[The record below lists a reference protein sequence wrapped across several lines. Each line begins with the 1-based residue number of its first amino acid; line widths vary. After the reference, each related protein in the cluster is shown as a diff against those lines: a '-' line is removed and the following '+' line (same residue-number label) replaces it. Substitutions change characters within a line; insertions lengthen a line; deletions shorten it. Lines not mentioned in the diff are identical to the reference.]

1 MTFKVRL
8 LLGAAAPLVFTLPA
22 FAQVTI
28 STATTTPVETATAG
42 TGATPSDVV
51 IASGGSITL
60 DEQDGS
66 TAVNVNSSNTLT
78 NNGSVTITDSDNVV
92 GVRLAPGVTGS
103 YSGTGSINITEDY
116 TRTDTDDDDDL
127 DGPLAIG
134 TGRVGLLLDSGGA
147 FTGNILLD
155 RSTTVASAITVEGN
169 NSAGVS
175 LRSQLNGNYVQNGN
189 VTITGSNSIGVD
201 IRENV
206 NGNIELG
213 GSTSAQ
219 GEGSIGARV
228 LGDVSGEFMVDGAI
242 TATGFTS
249 RDLSNYEDP
258 DDADDN
264 DTGTDEPAN
273 LDADDLL
280 IGGAA
285 LEVRGDLA
293 RGFLING
300 TAVGG
305 TDPTDD
311 IKDVVQDFN
320 ENRTAGSLA
329 SYGSAP
335 ALLIQSVDGA
345 AGDTIQLG
353 VVRETIYDS
362 LDDDDDDNVTEQ
374 IGQFT
379 YTYGFMN
386 RGTILALG
394 LNSGFSATGARI
406 AGSADGQHA
415 TIIDGGIFN
424 GGIMS
429 ARAFEANAVALN
441 IGSGASTPT
450 LVNTGSILGTVN
462 TETNHTGY
470 GVRIDAGA
478 SVPTVVNNGLMQA
491 NVRGYDGNPIAFQDL
506 SGTVTSFTN
515 TSRIAAGYTDDD
527 TTDDITS
534 GAGRAIAVDLSH
546 SASNVTL
553 TQTDTID
560 NARLFGDVRF
570 GVGNDTFNMLSG
582 EMVGDVD
589 FGSGADT
596 FNITSAKMFGNAEFG
611 GSTAAFSMSGSE
623 MVGNLD
629 FGTAGGSMSF
639 LANSR
644 YYGEITRTGAAPL
657 SMTVNNAEVNNYA
670 DGTLNLSSMSLA
682 NSAKIG
688 LIIDNARITGN
699 IPIYNISGTADIAAN
714 TVFTPVFAQF
724 TTDPFTLRVINAG
737 TLNLGGPLSGMLN
750 ANGPFLYN
758 MALVQPNPNAI
769 DLQLSVKTSSQLG
782 LNGRQAGA
790 YDAVLDLLTEEDDF
804 AVALTSIAGSEEF
817 LRSWGDLLP
826 GSDAAVMRVLASNAT
841 AAFGATAHRLDLISN
856 KPNAP
861 GGAWAEE
868 FGVYHTSDASAD
880 SVEVSG
886 GGFGVAAGVDLLS
899 TGTALI
905 GVFTALESVEMEE
918 ENRTFAPLNVSQTSI
933 GAYGGWIEGPLSV
946 NGAASF
952 GVVNFTSDRR
962 VDFGEITDRFRG
974 EWSGQTYTAAVRA
987 SYDMPLGWFDARPFV
1002 AADYIGFQQEGYTET
1017 ATTMDA
1023 LAIVAGDSD
1032 ASMATASYG
1041 IMLESVLGADEA
1053 FAFRPHLSLGYRSVL
1068 NWETTPATMN
1078 FVGAS
1083 TGTTFSLASG
1093 VEPEDALVAGLG
1105 LNVDSQFVNIR
1116 VGYDAEVSE
1125 NAMTHYGSVTL
1136 RMAFW

>member
-8 LLGAAAPLVFTLPA
+8 LLGAAAPLVFALPA
-22 FAQVTI
+22 AAQVTI
-28 STATTTPVETATAG
+28 STATTTPVQTATANS
-42 TGATPSDVV
+42 GAASDVV
-51 IASGGSITL
+51 VASGGSITL
-60 DEQDGS
+60 DEQAGA
-66 TAVNVNSSNTLT
+66 TAATVNSNNTLT
-78 NNGSVTITDSDNVV
+78 NNGQITVTDSNNAV
-92 GVRLAPGVTGS
+92 GVRIAPGLTGS
-103 YSGTGSINITEDY
+103 YSGTGAINLTEDY
-116 TRTDTDDDDDL
+116 TRTDTDSDSDL

-134 TGRVGLLLDSGGA
+134 TGRVGLLLDAGGA
-147 FTGNILLD
+147 FTGNISLD
-155 RSTTVASAITVEGN
+155 RTTSAVGSITVEGN
-169 NSAGVS
+169 NSAGIS
-175 LRSQLNGNYVQNGN
+175 LRSQLTGNLLQNGN
-189 VTITGSNSIGVD
+189 ITITGSNSVGVD

-206 NGNIELG
+206 TGDVEIG

-219 GEGSIGARV
+219 GEGSIGVRV
-228 LGDVSGEFMVDGAI
+228 LGDVSGEFMVDGAVVS
-242 TATGFTS
+242 TGFTS
-249 RDLSNYEDP
+249 RDTSNYEDP

-264 DTGTDEPAN
+264 DTGSDEPARH
-273 LDADDLL
+273 DADDLL
-280 IGGAA
+280 IGGAGI
-285 LEVRGDLA
+285 EIRGDLS
-293 RGFLING
+293 RGFLVNG
-300 TAVGG
+300 PAVGT

-311 IKDVVQDFN
+311 VKDVVQDFN
-320 ENRTAGSLA
+320 ENRTAGSVT
-329 SYGSAP
+329 SIGSAP
-335 ALLIQSVDGA
+335 AVLIQSLDGA

-362 LDDDDDDNVTEQ
+362 LDDDDDNNTTEQ

-379 YTYGFMN
+379 YTYGLMN
-386 RGTILALG
+386 RGSILSLG
-394 LNSGFSATGARI
+394 LNTGISSTAMKV

-424 GGIMS
+424 GGTIS
-429 ARAFEANAVALN
+429 ARAFEQNAIGLH
-441 IGSGASTPT
+441 IGSGASTPQ
-450 LVNTGSILGTVN
+450 LVNTGSIFGTVN
-462 TETNHTGY
+462 TETNHAGY

-478 SVPTVVNNGLMQA
+478 SVSTVTNSGLIQS

-534 GAGRAIAVDLSH
+534 GTGRAIALDLSH

-560 NARLFGDVRF
+560 NARIFGDVLF
-570 GVGNDTFNMLSG
+570 GAGNDTFNMLSG
-582 EMVGDVD
+582 EMVGDVE
-589 FGSGADT
+589 FGSGSDT
-596 FNITSAKMFGNAEFG
+596 FNITSATLFGNAAFD
-611 GSTAAFSMSGSE
+611 GSTAAFTMSGSE

-629 FGTAGGSMSF
+629 FGTAGGAMSF
-639 LANSR
+639 LSNSR
-644 YYGEITRTGAAPL
+644 YFGEITRSGAAPL

-670 DGTLNLSSMSLA
+670 TGTLDLSSMTLA

-688 LIIDNARITGN
+688 LVIDNARIAGN
-699 IPIYNISGTADIAAN
+699 IPIYNVSGTADIAAN

-724 TTDPFTLRVINAG
+724 STDPFTLRVINAG
-737 TLNLGGPLSGMLN
+737 TLNLGGPLSAMLN
-750 ANGPFLYN
+750 TDGPYLYN
-758 MALVQPNPNAI
+758 VALVQPNPNAI

-782 LNGRQAGA
+782 LTGRQSGA

-856 KPNAP
+856 KPDAP

-880 SVEVSG
+880 SVEISG
-886 GGFGVAAGVDLLS
+886 GGFGVAAGVDLIS

-905 GVFTALESVEMEE
+905 GVFAALESVEMEE
-918 ENRTFAPLNVSQTSI
+918 ENRTFAPLNVSQTSF
-933 GAYGGWIEGPLSV
+933 GAYGGWLDGPLAV

-952 GVVNFTSDRR
+952 GLVDFTSDRR
-962 VDFGEITDRFRG
+962 VDFGEIEDRFRG
-974 EWSGQTYTAAVRA
+974 EWTGQSYTAAIRA
-987 SYDMPLGWFDARPFV
+987 SYNMPLGWFDARPFI
-1002 AADYIGFQQEGYTET
+1002 AADYIGFQQDGYTET
-1017 ATTMDA
+1017 ADSMDA

-1053 FAFRPHLSLGYRSVL
+1053 FAFRPHLSLGYRSIL
-1068 NWETTPATMN
+1068 NWESTPALMN
-1078 FVGAS
+1078 FTGGS
-1083 TGTTFSLASG
+1083 TGTTFTLDSG

-1125 NAMTHYGSVTL
+1125 NSLTHYGSVTL